1 MTDVPDIA
9 VAAVAVAVIEGKIDA
24 VLLAVFNL
32 ILTGLHFPYIGHTPR
47 SDDLDVGSQSLDG

>member
-32 ILTGLHFPYIGHTPR
+32 ILTGLHFPYIGHTPG